1 MKKNIQRLTEGAV
14 LLAAYSVLLLITMYI
29 PLLGMIV
36 NFFLPLPFIL
46 FYAKNDTK
54 TSFVFLIASVVIS
67 LVAGSIFAVPLALA
81 YGLTGAVMGY
91 LIREQKNRGTVFIAG
106 SLVFL
111 LNLII
116 QYIVAVTFFQINF
129 IEEMMKMFRESVD
142 MSLEMLESIG
152 KDPGQKAAE
161 QLLSSVDMIETL
173 MPSLFVVVSFIN
185 VFLIQL
191 VSLPILKRFGV
202 RIGKWKAFKDL
213 TLPKNL
219 LWYYLA
225 VLLISMAVNPEEGSY
240 LFSALLNLSFIL
252 QLCMIVQGLSFVFY
266 FSSIKGYSAAIP
278 VTVTILSLLLPIIL
292 YVVRILGIIDLGFDL
307 RQRLKNNHK

>member
-14 LLAAYSVLLLITMYI
+14 LLAAYTVLLLITMYI
-29 PLLGMIV
+29 PLLGTVI

-46 FYAKNDTK
+46 FFAKNDTK

-67 LVAGSIFAVPLALA
+67 LVAGSIFAVPLTLA

-116 QYIVAVTFFQINF
+116 QYVVAVTFFQFNF

-173 MPSLFVVVSFIN
+173 MPSLFVVVSLIN
-185 VFLIQL
+185 VLLIQL

-202 RIGKWKAFKDL
+202 RIGKWKDFKDL
-213 TLPKNL
+213 TLPKSI

-225 VLLISMAVNPEEGSY
+225 VLLISMAANPEEGSY

-278 VTVTILSLLLPIIL
+278 VTVTILSLLMPIIL

-307 RQRLKNNHK
+307 RQRLKKQS

>member
-14 LLAAYSVLLLITMYI
+14 LLAAYTVLLLITMYI
-29 PLLGMIV
+29 PLLGMVI

-46 FYAKNDTK
+46 FFAKNDTK

-67 LVAGSIFAVPLALA
+67 LVAGSIFAVPLTLA

-116 QYIVAVTFFQINF
+116 QYVVAVTFFQFNF

-173 MPSLFVVVSFIN
+173 MPSLFVVVSLIN
-185 VFLIQL
+185 VLLIQL

-213 TLPKNL
+213 TLPKSI

-278 VTVTILSLLLPIIL
+278 VTVTILSLLMPIIL

-307 RQRLKNNHK
+307 RQRLKKQS